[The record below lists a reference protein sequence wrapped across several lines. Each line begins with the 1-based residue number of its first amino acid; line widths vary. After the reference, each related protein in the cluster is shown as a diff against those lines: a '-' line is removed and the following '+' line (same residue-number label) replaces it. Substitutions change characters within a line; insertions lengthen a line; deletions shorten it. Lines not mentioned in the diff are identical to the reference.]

1 MKIMKILN
9 YFIGAAWLIISFI
22 YLGAASG
29 WWTISIPPSNA
40 SFSFATLLAGLN
52 CFRRND

>member
-1 MKIMKILN
+1 MKIMKTLN
-9 YFIGAAWLIISFI
+9 YFIGVIWLIISFL
-22 YLGAASG
+22 YFGAASG

-40 SFSFATLLAGLN
+40 SFSFATLLVGLN